1 MGMLD
6 WEVHPHIAAVEPSHE
21 RRFIGEV
28 YLELLNRLGLRKAA
42 NQMIVGTL
50 SKTGDPP
57 PIDPDETFTSWEEL
71 SNRLLKTR
79 FGDDHD
85 LEWFKEHGFIS
96 WPKRVEEAYWQ
107 PFVKARSSIYNEWL
121 VEYAEKVK
129 AICEPR
135 HFQLAWEQYTPLI
148 TYFPSIINK
157 TGDNEFDMLAFGY
170 RDILHNA
177 SSTQEL
183 PWLYEVS
190 NLNPFTFNATM
201 NLKTARKKGIRDGDI
216 ITIQNRVG
224 QKTNARVHT
233 VEGIHPETI
242 AMTHGSGH
250 WLDGHPAKGKGG
262 LLNKLLEVD
271 WDHFCPITQNIETA
285 ARVKIYKAK

>member
-1 MGMLD
+1 M
-6 WEVHPHIAAVEPSHE
+6 
-21 RRFIGEV
+21 
-28 YLELLNRLGLRKAA
+28 
-42 NQMIVGTL
+42 
-50 SKTGDPP
+50 
-57 PIDPDETFTSWEEL
+57 
-71 SNRLLKTR
+71 KTR
-79 FGDDHD
+79 FGDDHN

-135 HFQLAWEQYTPLI
+135 NFQLAWEQYTPLI

-190 NLNPFTFNATM
+190 NMNPFTFNAIM
-201 NLKTARKKGIRDGDI
+201 NLKTAQKKGIRDGDI
-216 ITIQNRVG
+216 ITIKNRVG
-224 QKTNARVHT
+224 QKTKARVHT

-242 AMTHGSGH
+242 AMTHGGGH
-250 WLDGHPAKGKGG
+250 WLEGHPAKGQGG
-262 LLNKLLEVD
+262 LLNNLLEVD

-285 ARVKIYKAK
+285 ARVKVYK